1 MINPND
7 ELHILGEEPNSVL
20 VKTPDG
26 EEQLLPRER
35 MTKYVQVG
43 NKLTTYPP
51 LLHVLTYDKY
61 IFTKQTRFPRGF
73 VEMQGRVRIFTG

>member
-26 EEQLLPRER
+26 EEQLLSRER

-43 NKLTTYPP
+43 NKLIP
-51 LLHVLTYDKY
+51 K
-61 IFTKQTRFPRGF
+61 TK
-73 VEMQGRVRIFTG
+73 VEWL